1 MCDLKEYLGGL
12 HRPTAVHYAC
22 AAQVAKTLAA
32 QGENYNPGPM
42 TRLHRL
48 ACFCIAMCC
57 AAVHAAG
64 LDITDDR
71 GITVRLNEA
80 PQRIV
85 TLLPSLAET
94 VCELGQC
101 QRLVGVD
108 RYTNWPAEI
117 ARLPRLGGGLDPS
130 VEAVV
135 ALRPDVVLLAQSAR
149 VIERLES
156 LGLKV
161 IALEPRTHADV
172 LRVTQ
177 QVALLLGIAPDK
189 AQALWRRIDADV
201 SAVAAALPA
210 NVRGARV
217 YYEVDS
223 GPYAAG
229 PTSFIGETLT
239 RLGVRNIAPGQSGPF
254 PRLNPEFVVR
264 ADPDVVMV
272 GAHNAGEMALRP
284 GWVGMRALREQRR
297 CVFSAAESDVLMRA
311 GPRMAEG
318 ARLMARCLREK
329 AP

>member
-1 MCDLKEYLGGL
+1 MLQRPGPVTSVWLK
-12 HRPTAVHYAC
+12 RAW
-22 AAQVAKTLAA
+22 LAA
-32 QGENYNPGPM
+32 LWLCVSAQ
-42 TRLHRL
+42 
-48 ACFCIAMCC
+48 
-57 AAVHAAG
+57 AAS
-64 LDITDDR
+64 LRITDDR
-71 GITVRLNEA
+71 GITVRLNQA

-117 ARLPRLGGGLDPS
+117 AGLPRLGGGLDPS

-172 LRVTQ
+172 LRVTR
-177 QVALLLGIAPDK
+177 QVALLLGLAPEK
-189 AQALWRRIDADV
+189 AQAVWRRIDADV

-239 RLGVRNIAPGQSGPF
+239 RLGVRNIAPAQSGPF

-272 GAHNAGEMALRP
+272 GAHNAAEMALRP
-284 GWVGMRALREQRR
+284 GWSSMRALREQRR
-297 CVFSAAESDVLMRA
+297 CVFNAAESDVLMRA

-318 ARLMARCLREK
+318 ARLMARCLQEK